1 MPEGIDAGFDGPLFR
16 RAAAEGVLYVPG
28 APCFPRGL
36 PTPSRAVPARE
47 PGATRPGSEIGK
59 KGAVPFSLGQKSGQA
74 PTNTLRL
81 SFGMPAADDI
91 VRGIEALGRALREV
105 LP

>member
-1 MPEGIDAGFDGPLFR
+1 LYLWLRLPAGIDAGFDGPLFR
-16 RAAAEGVLYVPG
+16 RAAAAGVLYVPG
-28 APCFPRGL
+28 EPCFPRGL
-36 PTPSRAVPARE
+36 DE
-47 PGATRPGSEIGK
+47 
-59 KGAVPFSLGQKSGQA
+59 KGTAPFSLGRKSGQS
-74 PTNTLRL
+74 PKNTLRV